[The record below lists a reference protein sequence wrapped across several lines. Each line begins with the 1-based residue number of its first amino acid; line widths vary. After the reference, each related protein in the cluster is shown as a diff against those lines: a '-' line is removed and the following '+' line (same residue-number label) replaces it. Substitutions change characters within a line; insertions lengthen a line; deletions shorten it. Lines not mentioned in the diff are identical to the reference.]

1 MSTPAPKPPERP
13 DAPCRWPAWRPGSL
27 WIAILGLIA
36 LVGMRDLFVAT
47 TQVQSIPYSEFVQHL
62 KDGDVES
69 VAVGAEFVEGRL
81 KKPTP
86 NGHTTTRRRDDLV
99 RATEMAR
106 DIVARYGMSPEVG
119 QVVYERPSSRFLEL
133 PPGVAA
139 ESRGISEDTQRKIDG
154 AVRALVDEAFRRAM
168 RVLTERRT
176 LLEQGASE
184 LLAHETLTEGAL
196 RPLREAARRQPPPD

>member
-1 MSTPAPKPPERP
+1 
-13 DAPCRWPAWRPGSL
+13 
-27 WIAILGLIA
+27 
-36 LVGMRDLFVAT
+36 MRDLFVAT

-139 ESRGISEDTQRKIDG
+139 SRAAS
-154 AVRALVDEAFRRAM
+154 
-168 RVLTERRT
+168 RRT
-176 LLEQGASE
+176 RSARSTAPCGRWS
-184 LLAHETLTEGAL
+184 T
-196 RPLREAARRQPPPD
+196 RPSGVRCGY